1 VIQNNRWG
9 GRIYDAR
16 DGSTYSVRIGCATL
30 AKLLDACALALL
42 LAFTALAVI
51 LHRRIVPDVARTAHR
66 TDHAMI
72 SHQALELLAG
82 VLAAAIGFASTNGRR
97 RIPRQCRRLNR
108 VWGSLGHGG
117 RGFADPELV
126 GAPFARK
133 PGTVCG
139 WTSTD

>member
-1 VIQNNRWG
+1 MTPATGAPIPR
-9 GRIYDAR
+9 A
-16 DGSTYSVRIGCATL
+16 SGCATL

-82 VLAAAIGFASTNGRR
+82 VLAAAIGFASSPDCRHQGVRAAPSSPRSSTSRRHNGRSR
-97 RIPRQCRRLNR
+97 
-108 VWGSLGHGG
+108 
-117 RGFADPELV
+117 
-126 GAPFARK
+126 ARPK
-133 PGTVCG
+133 ASSARSRNMRT
-139 WTSTD
+139 